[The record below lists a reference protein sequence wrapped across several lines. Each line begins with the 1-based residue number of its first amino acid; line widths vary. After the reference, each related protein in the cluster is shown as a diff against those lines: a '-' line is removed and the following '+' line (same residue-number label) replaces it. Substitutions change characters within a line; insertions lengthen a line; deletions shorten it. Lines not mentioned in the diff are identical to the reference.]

1 MFSEQKEYY
10 GRLTELFIMEIW
22 PQDSFKG
29 IRQMCKKNKGN
40 QPNLTS
46 GGCPP
51 FGWKPDYFLL
61 IQTYKI
67 FVLFKAFW

>member
-1 MFSEQKEYY
+1 MTGHSTRLGLGNQNQCKVFSEQKEYY

-40 QPNLTS
+40 RPNLTS

-51 FGWKPDYFLL
+51 VG
-61 IQTYKI
+61 
-67 FVLFKAFW
+67 